1 MKRISFQLQCIT
13 WRLEKALSNLPYD
26 LYDISDE
33 VGEQVNKH
41 SLKEMIF
48 FLLVVMECFKVV
60 FFVCLCINQVEL
72 ARSQLRRAMQRYGS
86 LNSNK
91 FLNGLSEPMERDAFS
106 NVKIKAEE
114 EKLEGIS
121 ETVVPFGEVKKQLRK
136 SSSISLAFY
145 LSKDADTD
153 RLDKM
158 VTKNTDE
165 SKKSDKLTIPVDFLC
180 PVSLELM
187 KDPVIV
193 ATGQVWLQVCYF
205 TYCCCLVI
213 DSFVSSMADL
223 REGVH
228 TEMDR
233 LWELNMSKDS
243 AETRE
248 LYADSK
254 LRPQKLDLPLV
265 R

>member
-13 WRLEKALSNLPYD
+13 WKLEKALSNLPYD

-48 FLLVVMECFKVV
+48 FFFASDYGMLQGC
-60 FFVCLCINQVEL
+60 FFVCLCIHQVEL

-91 FLNGLSEPMERDAFS
+91 FLTGLSEPMERDAFS

-121 ETVVPFGEVKKQLRK
+121 ETVPFGEAKKQLRK

-193 ATGQVWLQVCYF
+193 ATGQVWFQDLLYF
-205 TYCCCLVI
+205 TYFCLVI

-248 LYADSK
+248 LYAYSK
-254 LRPQKLDLPLV
+254 LRSQKLDLSLV
-265 R
+265 H